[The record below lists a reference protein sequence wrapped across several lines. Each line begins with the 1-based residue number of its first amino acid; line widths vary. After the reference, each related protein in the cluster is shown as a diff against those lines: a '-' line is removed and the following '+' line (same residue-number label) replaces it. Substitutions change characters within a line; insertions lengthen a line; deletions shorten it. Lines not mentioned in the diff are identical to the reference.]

1 MSESTTMSAMH
12 TKDGAPQT
20 TPETAAF
27 LSATAMSPK
36 MPAVRVRKHV
46 VRHWTVQHLVQGIW
60 QPICQLI
67 WNVDGIRRFN
77 IA

>member
-12 TKDGAPQT
+12 TKDGALQT

-27 LSATAMSPK
+27 LSATATSPK

-46 VRHWTVQHLVQGIW
+46 VRHWTVQHLVQSIW
-60 QPICQLI
+60 QAIWRLI
-67 WNVDGIRRFN
+67 WNVNGIRRFN
-77 IA
+77 FA

>member
-20 TPETAAF
+20 TPNTAAF
-27 LSATAMSPK
+27 PSAIAMSPK
-36 MPAVRVRKHV
+36 MPAARVRKHV
-46 VRHWTVQHLVQGIW
+46 VRHWTVQHLVQAIW
-60 QPICQLI
+60 QLI
-67 WNVDGIRRFN
+67 WNVNGIRRFN

>member
-1 MSESTTMSAMH
+1 MSKSTTMSAMH

-46 VRHWTVQHLVQGIW
+46 VRHWTVQHLVQAIW
-60 QPICQLI
+60 QATWRLI
-67 WNVDGIRRFN
+67 WNVNGIRRFN
-77 IA
+77 FA